1 MFRELQPGL
10 NISRC
15 SEADFLHF
23 VRLATY
29 CTRYVRLRE
38 ASRIA
43 IFVCRCCS
51 CAGWI
56 ARCVCLATYC
66 TRYVRLREASCAMYL
81 VPVHALARGQAAVLE
96 VVVCC

>member
-1 MFRELQPGL
+1 MSAVLAAAYLPHSHMQAPKELQPGLASPCPMAASCAAPPHSHAPQLPLSCLQVLKELQPGL

-38 ASRIA
+38 
-43 IFVCRCCS
+43 
-51 CAGWI
+51 
-56 ARCVCLATYC
+56 
-66 TRYVRLREASCAMYL
+66 VRR
-81 VPVHALARGQAAVLE
+81 R
-96 VVVCC
+96 VCC